1 MVKRSWLMIA
11 AIISGFIITGL
22 AIFANRIGLD
32 HNSSWGTGRTI
43 GLVIGILIVVCAVY
57 FSLIPSRLKRVY
69 FLAGLIVLLVIT
81 VYVWFVSVGYWT
93 YWPKTTNY
101 FDMLATS
108 FQHHQLSLQLK
119 VDPLLLAMPDPYNIY
134 AREVLPHFT
143 YLFDGSLYQGKYY
156 LYWGPI
162 PALIMVPFKFAFPGE
177 IGDQVLVFAFVSGL
191 FIFQS
196 LLIIK
201 IWERFFKDLP
211 VWTVLMGILLVG
223 LITPTTWILNLPRMY
238 EASIESGQF
247 FLIGGIFFAFTA
259 LDRPTPSVWR
269 LVLTGIFWS
278 FAVGSRNILALPV
291 IFMTLMIALWIIRI
305 YRRSMPLTRAAGIL
319 IGLILPMA
327 ISAGLLGWYNWA
339 RFGSVLETGLRFQ
352 ISGINYRDYYNE
364 LFSTR
369 YALLNLRYYLF
380 TPYKFI
386 HGFPFIR
393 PMTTSSWP
401 ALSISAPV
409 FYYAKERV
417 SGLLY
422 SSPFLLFAFIAA
434 IFSVLEANKDRQNK
448 GISTD
453 YAERGS
459 LQWLSIGLLGITGG
473 SFITLILYYYCTMRF
488 IEDFIPAL
496 SLLSV
501 LGFWQGYNF
510 LSYSRVFRFGYS
522 IFSIGIATF
531 TVVTGLLLGIS
542 SYTERFRYI
551 NPALFNNMLRFFT
564 R

>member
-1 MVKRSWLMIA
+1 MTT
-11 AIISGFIITGL
+11 AIISGFVITGV
-22 AIFANRIGLD
+22 AIFANRIGFD
-32 HNSSWGTGRTI
+32 HNSIWGTGRI
-43 GLVIGILIVVCAVY
+43 FALVIGILIIICTVF
-57 FSLIPSRLKRVY
+57 FSLITSRIKRVY
-69 FLAGLIVLLVIT
+69 FLAGLIVLLVIA
-81 VYVWFVSVGYWT
+81 VYVWFVSVGFWT

-108 FQHHQLSLQLK
+108 FQHHQLALQVR

-134 AREVLPHFT
+134 AREALPHYT

-156 LYWGPI
+156 LYWGPV
-162 PALIMVPFKFAFPGE
+162 PALILVPIKFAFPGE

-201 IWERFFKDLP
+201 IWKRFFENLP
-211 VWTVLMGILLVG
+211 VWTVLLGILLAG
-223 LITPTTWILNLPRMY
+223 LITPTTWMLNLPRMY
-238 EASIESGQF
+238 EASIQSGQF
-247 FLIGGIFFAFTA
+247 FFIGGVYFAFTA

-278 FAVGSRNILALPV
+278 FAVGSRNVLALPV
-291 IFMTLMIALWIIRI
+291 LFMTLMITLWIIRI
-305 YRRSMPLTRAAGIL
+305 YRLAMPLTRATGIL
-319 IGLILPMA
+319 IGLLLPMA

-393 PMTTSSWP
+393 PISTSSWP

-422 SSPFLLFAFIAA
+422 SSPFLLFAFIAV
-434 IFSVLEANKDRQNK
+434 IFSVSEANKVRQARD
-448 GISTD
+448 ISTN
-453 YAERGS
+453 YPEQRS
-459 LQWLSIGLLGITGG
+459 LQWLSISLLGITGV
-473 SFITLILYYYCTMRF
+473 SFITLVLYYYCTMRF
-488 IEDFIPAL
+488 TEDFIPAL

-501 LGFWQGYNF
+501 LGFWQGYQF
-510 LSYSRVFRFGYS
+510 LSQKWAYRFGYS
-522 IFSIGIATF
+522 FFSIGIATF
-531 TVVTGLLLGIS
+531 TIAAGLLLGIS

-551 NPALFNNMLRFFT
+551 NPALFNNMIRFFS